1 MMNDVTGKSATDHFR
16 RARKRATLE
25 DVVAHLTG
33 KPADLLCY
41 PDVRE
46 KLKVKGREARVLQ
59 EIPLAAIV
67 GSVERCCDFTRS
79 FLPRKPISQHRWTS
93 VEMALTK
100 WPPIEAYEIDHAYFV
115 LDGHHRVSVARQR
128 GISHIHAYVT
138 EICTRVPLDAAILD
152 HFEASPETLWKRR
165 SCYTGLTA
173 TTVPISEGVRL

>member
-33 KPADLLCY
+33 KPA
-41 PDVRE
+41 E
-46 KLKVKGREARVLQ
+46 
-59 EIPLAAIV
+59 
-67 GSVERCCDFTRS
+67 
-79 FLPRKPISQHRWTS
+79 
-93 VEMALTK
+93 
-100 WPPIEAYEIDHAYFV
+100 

-165 SCYTGLTA
+165 SCYTGLTV